1 MTKARKDGTLPW
13 LRPDTKTQVTVEYA
27 HDGGAVVPLRVDTVV
42 VSAQH
47 SEDITTEKLR
57 EEIKE
62 KIIKQVIPEK
72 MLDDKTVYH
81 VGSSQT
87 PCNSTVY

>member
-1 MTKARKDGTLPW
+1 
-13 LRPDTKTQVTVEYA
+13 
-27 HDGGAVVPLRVDTVV
+27 VDTVV

-47 SEDITTEKLR
+47 SEDISTEKLR

-62 KIIKQVIPEK
+62 KIIKEVIPAN

-81 VGSSQT
+81 VSALRARRESL
-87 PCNSTVY
+87 SDWW